1 MGQENVYTSWNHSC
15 TISFLV
21 KILLVK
27 LKYLHIQYAWISI
40 MKKQNS
46 DQNGK
51 VGEMVVLVKTFDHY
65 HHKFQLFQL
74 SCKIV
79 KEFETE
85 I

>member
-1 MGQENVYTSWNHSC
+1 
-15 TISFLV
+15 
-21 KILLVK
+21 
-27 LKYLHIQYAWISI
+27 

-46 DQNGK
+46 NQNVK
-51 VGEMVVLVKTFDHY
+51 VEKMVVLVKTFDHY
-65 HHKFQLFQL
+65 HHNFQPLQL